1 MYRELTRLAVDHVD
15 IRYENV
21 LLAPPSPPGLEG
33 KCSPKLGRPYRFR
46 LVDFEHAV
54 RTNRWTLPLDVKEDI
69 NDLVKVICG

>member
-54 RTNRWTLPLDVKEDI
+54 RTNRLTLRDDVKEEMD
-69 NDLVKVICG
+69 DVVTDICG